1 MLNAVMYFL
10 VNSLCSLIVLS
21 NSQAAPSV
29 SGKILMC
36 SALAQAA
43 LQTFTTRKH
52 MNDNVMGL
60 PGSRP
65 ENLSHIIQVR
75 AGDNYLPFVNC
86 QWRMETEESLKEEL
100 KESRKSVGW
109 LVLLWMPIKI

>member
-43 LQTFTTRKH
+43 LQTFTTRK
-52 MNDNVMGL
+52 L
-60 PGSRP
+60 
-65 ENLSHIIQVR
+65 
-75 AGDNYLPFVNC
+75 
-86 QWRMETEESLKEEL
+86 
-100 KESRKSVGW
+100 
-109 LVLLWMPIKI
+109 